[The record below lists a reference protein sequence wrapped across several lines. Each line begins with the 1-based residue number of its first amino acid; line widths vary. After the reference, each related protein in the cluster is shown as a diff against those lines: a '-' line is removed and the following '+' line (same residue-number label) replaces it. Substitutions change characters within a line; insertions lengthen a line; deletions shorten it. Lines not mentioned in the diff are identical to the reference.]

1 MCSPGAIDSV
11 VPMARSSIPGLL
23 ISLIVLLA
31 GLLFAFTVG
40 RYPVGISDL
49 FSVILRLPVLSFTIV
64 LCSSSC
70 FSLFVC

>member
-1 MCSPGAIDSV
+1 
-11 VPMARSSIPGLL
+11 MARSSIPGLL

-49 FSVILRLPVLSFTIV
+49 FSVMLAKLSGHPSNV
-64 LCSSSC
+64 PPPWRP
-70 FSLFVC
+70 